1 MTGSRWGRGPP
12 HPSPP
17 KKKKKIYSRGIL
29 FQGWFEQFEL
39 FKEHKYFW
47 AFGPLKLRKPASGQ
61 RYRRGNTNHTCF
73 WHPHLHSFISL
84 CLWFLNLPLPASP
97 LSSWFAFYF
106 FFFFTSSFR
115 PPIVHDVSLSKRFYF
130 TNLRLYSVLQVLHV
144 VG

>member
-1 MTGSRWGRGPP
+1 MTESRWGRGPP
-12 HPSPP
+12 P
-17 KKKKKIYSRGIL
+17 KKIEKKKILEVFSFMGDSNNLNYLKNINS
-29 FQGWFEQFEL
+29 
-39 FKEHKYFW
+39 
-47 AFGPLKLRKPASGQ
+47 FGPLKLRKPESGQ
-61 RYRRGNTNHTCF
+61 RHRRGNTNHTCF

-106 FFFFTSSFR
+106 FFFFTSSSR
-115 PPIVHDVSLSKRFYF
+115 PPIVNDVSLSKRFYF